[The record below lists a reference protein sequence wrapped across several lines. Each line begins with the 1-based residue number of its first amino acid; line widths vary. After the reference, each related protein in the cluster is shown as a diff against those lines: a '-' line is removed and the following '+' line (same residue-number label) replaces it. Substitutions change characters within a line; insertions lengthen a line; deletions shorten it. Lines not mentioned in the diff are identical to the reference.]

1 MVTTMS
7 DLLTKLPTD
16 TWITAT
22 WDDYIKAIAASE
34 CDKAKG
40 YYYNDKMRIE
50 MPPVGD
56 AHSLDHSIVMFAV
69 NLFATLKGID
79 INGRDNCTY
88 RKTGFR
94 EAQPDASYYVGEN
107 VGVVAWGSGVI
118 DLDIYPPPTLVIEVA
133 NTSLA
138 DDKGEK
144 RLLYEDLGVSEY
156 WIIDVQ
162 NAQVIAFVIEN
173 GGSRKIRQSSVL
185 AGLDLSILEEAL
197 RRSRETNHGKV
208 GAWLLDKF
216 Q

>member
-7 DLLTKLPTD
+7 DLLTKLRTD
-16 TWITAT
+16 TWVTAT
-22 WDDYIKAIAASE
+22 WDEYIKAIAAPE

-50 MPPVGD
+50 MPPLGD

-88 RKTGFR
+88 RKTGCR

-107 VGVVAWGSGVI
+107 VNAIPRGTGVI

-162 NAQVIAFVIEN
+162 NAQVIAFAIAN
-173 GGSRKIRQSSVL
+173 GGSRKIRQSDVL
-185 AGLDLSILEEAL
+185 TGLDLSILEEAL

-208 GAWLLDKF
+208 GAWLLS
-216 Q
+216 QLQ